1 MAALLTGEM
10 RVKQE
15 EQMVDEK
22 QRYFALNNIHEILS
36 FAFLQG
42 HEEYFQFISH
52 PAHKVRDLFLGVQTN

>member
-42 HEEYFQFISH
+42 HEEYFSSLAI
-52 PAHKVRDLFLGVQTN
+52 PPTK